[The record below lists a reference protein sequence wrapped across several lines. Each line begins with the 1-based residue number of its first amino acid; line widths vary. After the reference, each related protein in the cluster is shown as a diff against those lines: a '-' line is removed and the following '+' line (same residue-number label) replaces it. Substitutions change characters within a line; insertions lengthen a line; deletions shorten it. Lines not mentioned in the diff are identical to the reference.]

1 MFTADPGG
9 PAVCG
14 RLVAGIA
21 CSNPAEGIGVCVSYL
36 YVVLSCVGRGLCD
49 GLITRPEE
57 LYRVCVI
64 KKPQYRGGQGSD
76 MGYSAIGN
84 KSYIFCFL
92 GNRITYVNVTIKFA
106 TFWFNT

>member
-9 PAVCG
+9 LAVCG

-36 YVVLSCVGRGLCD
+36 YVVLSCVGRDLCD

-57 LYRVCVI
+57 LYRLSNYVWLRNLNTEEDKAQI
-64 KKPQYRGGQGSD
+64 W
-76 MGYSAIGN
+76 AI
-84 KSYIFCFL
+84 
-92 GNRITYVNVTIKFA
+92 VP
-106 TFWFNT
+106 